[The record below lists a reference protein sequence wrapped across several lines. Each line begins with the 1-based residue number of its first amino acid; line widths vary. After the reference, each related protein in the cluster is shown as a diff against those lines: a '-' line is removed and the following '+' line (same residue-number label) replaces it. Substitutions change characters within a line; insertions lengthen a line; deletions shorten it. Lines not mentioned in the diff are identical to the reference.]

1 MNTQSHS
8 SATSSDGI
16 GPERRAGIRAEV
28 ASASKLVAPLWPA
41 DTIIAVNPLL
51 GLLDR
56 PFEEAVRVARR
67 QLGAGGY
74 RPLEQFRADMDS
86 GRISRAHLEEALI
99 GTVADLSTL
108 REIESSGGS
117 IDPIELLL
125 ADLIHGPDDSITG
138 RLASA
143 ATRCDAL
150 LGTDI
155 ATTVDRLVSG
165 WLASY
170 TDEGGSAWRMPGAR
184 TGFYRAFR
192 AMAPHDRTLRKLVGP
207 DAAGRLASLPERPED
222 AIESGLTELRI
233 PASRRTMEIRAQLV
247 RLLGWSSYLKWR
259 SEWAPEDS
267 PAPHADLVELAAVRI
282 TVESLAVA
290 AAFAAATDRALSD
303 LESAMPAAHP
313 NTSTDSSS
321 RLATALERMGIDAT
335 EIAPEAI
342 PQAHATLARVGSDDR
357 LAIWLR
363 AQEIAYRDQLLTQ
376 LTGRE
381 SQPGSRES
389 RPSAQ
394 AVFCIDVRSEGI
406 RRHLEQVSE
415 CETLGFA
422 GFFAVAIKYRQLGA
436 AAGTASCPVLLSPSV
451 EVDELPAPDAGDQ
464 PARALEAK
472 AGTEAAAHAFHGAK
486 QGILSPFAL
495 AEAGGLVA
503 GPIGAA
509 RTFSTRLMTSLQ
521 RWGARRTTPD
531 TTLTVTA
538 GVDGASGFGEEEQ
551 VLFAHAA
558 LTMMGLTER
567 FGRLVALCA
576 HGSHT
581 VNNPYASSLACGACG
596 GNAGGPNARVAAA
609 ILNRG
614 QVRAALVEHG
624 IAIPDDT
631 WFVAAEHDT
640 TSDIVTVLDRN
651 LVPASHSA
659 DLERF
664 EHELAL
670 AGDAIASERARRIP
684 GMDPAKTDRKT
695 MAARGNDWAQVRPE
709 WGLAGNAAFI
719 IGPREMTEGLDL
731 GCRTFLH
738 SYRAE
743 CDPDGSA
750 LEVILTAPLVVAQW
764 INSQY
769 YFSSVEPE
777 LFGGGDKTLHN
788 VSGAKTIVQGGGGDL
803 RIGLPWQSLA
813 VGEDLIHEPLRLLA
827 LIEAPRERIER
838 IIADNTILQEMFG
851 GGWVSVAAREDSNSE
866 WNIRSRSGT
875 WSGWIPN
882 QQTPNPN
889 QPQEVAA
896 R

>member
-1 MNTQSHS
+1 MNTQSYS
-8 SATSSDGI
+8 PSTANDGI

-28 ASASKLVAPLWPA
+28 ASASKIVAPLWPA

-56 PFEEAVRVARR
+56 PFEEAVRIARR
-67 QLGAGGY
+67 QLGADGY
-74 RPLEQFRADMDS
+74 RPLEDFRADMDS

-108 REIESSGGS
+108 KEIESSSGS

-125 ADLIHGPDDSITG
+125 ADLIHGSDDSITG
-138 RLASA
+138 KLASA

-150 LGTDI
+150 LGTDL
-155 ATTVDRLVSG
+155 AVTVDQLVSG
-165 WLASY
+165 WLAAY
-170 TDEGGSAWRMPGAR
+170 TDEGGSAWRMPGER
-184 TGFYRAFR
+184 NGFYPAFR
-192 AMAPHDRTLRKLVGP
+192 SIAAHDRSLRKLVGA
-207 DAAGRLASLPERPED
+207 DAAKGLASLPEHAED
-222 AIESGLTELRI
+222 AIEIGLTELRI
-233 PASRRTMEIRAQLV
+233 PSSRRTMEIRAQLV
-247 RLLGWSSYLKWR
+247 RLLGWSGYLKWR

-267 PAPHADLVELAAVRI
+267 PAPRADLVELAAVRI

-290 AAFAAATDRALSD
+290 AAFAAATDLALGD
-303 LESAMPAAHP
+303 LDSAMPAGAAGA
-313 NTSTDSSS
+313 STDSTS
-321 RLATALERMGIDAT
+321 RLETALKRMGID
-335 EIAPEAI
+335 ISDLGPEAM
-342 PQAHATLARVGSDDR
+342 PQAHATLARIGSDDR

-363 AQEIAYRDQLLTQ
+363 AQEIAYRDQLLSQ
-376 LTGRE
+376 LSER
-381 SQPGSRES
+381 PSRS
-389 RPSAQ
+389 ARSDRPSAQ

-406 RRHLEQVSE
+406 RRHLEAVSE

-422 GFFAVAIKYRQLGA
+422 GFFAVAIRYRQLGA
-436 AAGTASCPVLLSPSV
+436 PSGAASCPVLLSPSV
-451 EVDELPAPDAGDQ
+451 EVEELPSPGAGDQ

-472 AGTEAAAHAFHGAK
+472 VGTEAAAYAFHGAK
-486 QGILSPFAL
+486 EGVLSPFAL

-509 RTFSTRLMTSLQ
+509 RTFSTRMMTSLQ

-531 TTLTVTA
+531 TALTVTA
-538 GVDGASGFGEEEQ
+538 GVDGTSGFGEEEQ

-558 LTMMGLTER
+558 LTMMGLTGR

-609 ILNRG
+609 ILNREP
-614 QVRAALVEHG
+614 VRNALAEQG
-624 IAIPDDT
+624 IAIPNDT

-640 TSDIVTVLDRN
+640 TSDIVTVLDRH
-651 LVPASHSA
+651 LVPGSHSQ
-659 DLERF
+659 DLKRF
-664 EHELAL
+664 EWDLAQ
-670 AGDAIASERARRIP
+670 AGDRIASERAGRLP
-684 GMDPAKTDRKT
+684 GMTPSTADRHA

-719 IGPREMTEGLDL
+719 IGPRETTEGVDL

-777 LFGGGDKTLHN
+777 LFGAGDKTIHN
-788 VSGAKTIVQGGGGDL
+788 VTGAKTVVQGGGGDL

-813 VGEDLIHEPLRLLA
+813 VGDELIHEPMRLLA

-838 IIADNTILQEMFG
+838 IIADNTILQEIFG
-851 GGWVSVAAREDSNSE
+851 GGWVSVAAREDSSSE
-866 WNIRSRSGT
+866 WNIRTRSGT
-875 WSGWIPN
+875 WSGWIPK

-889 QPQEVAA
+889 RHREVAA
-896 R
+896 